1 MSGSSG
7 PVVVGVCSVVVVV
20 VLVDVVEV
28 VLVVE
33 VVVAGDAGT
42 SVDVDP
48 SPPADEHAAKTMAAA
63 TKTGVK
69 LRPCLRAIR
78 PLRHLRQLCLRVFC
92 RRGNP

>member
-20 VLVDVVEV
+20 ELVDVVEV
-28 VLVVE
+28 VRVVE
-33 VVVAGDAGT
+33 VVVAGGAGT
-42 SVDVDP
+42 SVEVDP
-48 SPPADEHAAKTMAAA
+48 SPPAGEHAAKTTAVA
-63 TKTGVK
+63 TSAGAK

-92 RRGNP
+92 PRESP